1 VFKNQNPVIA
11 VLTAPLHMRSSSAA
25 AVALLAIALTV
36 GVASG
41 LSLILQLVSQSWKMA
56 FRICEF

>member
-1 VFKNQNPVIA
+1 
-11 VLTAPLHMRSSSAA
+11 MRSSSAA

-41 LSLILQLVSQSWKMA
+41 LSLILQHTRQSALEDDVSDLRVLNFMQTFASC
-56 FRICEF
+56 I